1 MRFYRQLSE
10 QDSYHIEAS
19 QPCKDSL
26 LLLEQKNV
34 VSFLDLVEYIE
45 MYEVK
50 EQLFESNKREY
61 EG

>member
-26 LLLEQKNV
+26 PLLEQKNV

-50 EQLFESNKREY
+50 EKLFESNK
-61 EG
+61 